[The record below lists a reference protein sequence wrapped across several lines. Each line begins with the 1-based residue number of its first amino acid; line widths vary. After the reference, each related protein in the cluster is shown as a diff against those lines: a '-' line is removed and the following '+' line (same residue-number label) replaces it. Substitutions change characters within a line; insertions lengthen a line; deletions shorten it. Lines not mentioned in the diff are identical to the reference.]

1 MTTITDFLSKLS
13 EVLELECDANID
25 DEFRD
30 YDEWDSLM
38 FLALVTHLRDE
49 YGIDLTPELFESI
62 DTWEDIYEQL
72 PQ

>member
-1 MTTITDFLSKLS
+1 MTTSKDFLAKLT
-13 EVLELECDANID
+13 EALELECGACMD

-38 FLALVTHLRDE
+38 FLSLVTHLRDE
-49 YGIDLTPELFESI
+49 YGLELTPELFESV
-62 DTWEDIYEQL
+62 DTWEDIYTKL